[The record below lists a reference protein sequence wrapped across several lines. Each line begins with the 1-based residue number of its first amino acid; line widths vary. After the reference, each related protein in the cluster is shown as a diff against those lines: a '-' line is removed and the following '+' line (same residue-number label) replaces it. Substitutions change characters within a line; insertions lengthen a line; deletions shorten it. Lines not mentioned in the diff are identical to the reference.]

1 MKTYRLLLLAT
12 ILSAFA
18 ISSCSKNLEEDMLTS
33 PDTDE
38 ISLQSVNQIAAN
50 VNPYSITLISKTQNG
65 NNFDWVWAVKNKNP
79 GNGSSGTAQDM
90 SHWGM
95 TLGYCLDNNSIVS
108 AAYSHDGTHWTSFDP
123 SLSIDPTAC
132 LVAPVLKFDF
142 GTSGTSTS
150 YFRLTVNTDFATGMA
165 VGYYKSGSN
174 TACNLFYFEGISCGI
189 EE

>member
-18 ISSCSKNLEEDMLTS
+18 ISSCSKHLEEDMTS
-33 PDTDE
+33 DTVDE
-38 ISLQSVNQIAAN
+38 LSETGQILSN
-50 VNPYSITLISKTQNG
+50 LNPYSITLLSKTQSG
-65 NNFDWVWAVKNKNP
+65 GNFDWTWAVKNNRP
-79 GNGSSGTAQDM
+79 GNGNNGTAQDM

-108 AAYSHDGTHWTSFDP
+108 AAYSHDGTHWNDFDP
-123 SLSIDPTAC
+123 TLSIDPTAC
-132 LVAPVLKFDF
+132 IVAPVLKFDF
-142 GTSGTSTS
+142 GTNGSSTS
-150 YFRLTVNTDFATGMA
+150 YFRLTVNQDFGSGMA

-174 TACNLFYFEGISCGI
+174 TGCKLFYFEGISCGI